1 MSCFVECECQQRQEI
16 YAASVWQSES
26 HLFCRQTPAARK
38 APRHCPTRYCFINA
52 GFDHSVLRLLHMTP
66 AGTRPAAVHCSS
78 PAKIWVGS
86 WLSAATATLPAA
98 FAVAASPIFRT
109 FPVSVTLS
117 VLLSQNAPRTMP
129 KPENRPHGAATTHKN
144 GPPKIHRN
152 SSKIIEFH
160 WMAHQPPH

>member
-1 MSCFVECECQQRQEI
+1 MSCFVECKCQQRQDI

-38 APRHCPTRYCFINA
+38 EPRHCLTRYCFVNA
-52 GFDHSVLRLLHMTP
+52 GFDHSALRLLHMTP

-98 FAVAASPIFRT
+98 FAVAASPSHLPHVPGSSHT
-109 FPVSVTLS
+109 FCPFVPKCPED
-117 VLLSQNAPRTMP
+117 NAETRKQASWGCHNPQ
-129 KPENRPHGAATTHKN
+129 KW
-144 GPPKIHRN
+144 PPKN
-152 SSKIIEFH
+152 SSKFIKNH
-160 WMAHQPPH
+160 